1 MRFIDNP
8 FQCPV
13 TRTMSIIGGKWKPI
27 ILNCIGDK
35 TIRFGKLNQLMPAIS
50 NKVLSKELKDL
61 ESLGLI
67 KRLESNDLPQR
78 VEYNLTDAGI
88 SLMPVLV
95 EVANW
100 GNSHFAKQIESK
112 LQKKSQKYFFL
123 EIEAL
128 YLCKIIAGNKIG
140 YVGWGKADGEI
151 SFWYKSGTNEKAAI
165 TFVITA

>member
-100 GNSHFAKQIESK
+100 GNSHFANEIESK
-112 LQKKSQKYFFL
+112 L
-123 EIEAL
+123 
-128 YLCKIIAGNKIG
+128 
-140 YVGWGKADGEI
+140 
-151 SFWYKSGTNEKAAI
+151 
-165 TFVITA
+165 

>member
-27 ILNCIGDK
+27 ILNCIADK

-61 ESLGLI
+61 ETLGLI
-67 KRLESNDLPQR
+67 ERMEYDELPPR
-78 VEYNLTDAGI
+78 VEYKLTAAGL
-88 SLMPVLV
+88 SLMPVLM

-100 GNSHFAKQIESK
+100 GNSHFAKSIVS
-112 LQKKSQKYFFL
+112 
-123 EIEAL
+123 
-128 YLCKIIAGNKIG
+128 
-140 YVGWGKADGEI
+140 
-151 SFWYKSGTNEKAAI
+151 
-165 TFVITA
+165 

>member
-67 KRLESNDLPQR
+67 NRLESDELPQR
-78 VEYNLTDAGI
+78 VEYNLTDSRI

-100 GNSHFAKQIESK
+100 GNSHFAKEIESK
-112 LQKKSQKYFFL
+112 L
-123 EIEAL
+123 
-128 YLCKIIAGNKIG
+128 
-140 YVGWGKADGEI
+140 
-151 SFWYKSGTNEKAAI
+151 
-165 TFVITA
+165 